1 MKTKYKILALVL
13 AIVLIILL
21 TFFIQKTLTSSE
33 NKLKEQ
39 LSAKIISFHYQLQN
53 TEYHNLKSLD
63 VDFIIIDIDD
73 ANLEKSE
80 ILDLKKDKVVLSYL
94 SIGEAEDYRDYWQDS
109 WKTGNP
115 SFIGKE
121 NPDWEGNYKV
131 MYWNEEWQNIILNK
145 VEEIAL
151 KGYSGVY
158 LDLIDAYEYYA
169 FMSSIHS
176 TKEMINFVKKIKE
189 KGKQINP
196 NFLIIPQNSP
206 ELYQY
211 DEYKKIIDG
220 FGKEDTWYDDNKVQ
234 DSEETGFVL
243 EYLDKAIEDGKFVLA
258 IDYPTQEDKICNF
271 YKNCEEHKFACTVS
285 NRDLNKREPIVC
297 SR

>member
-1 MKTKYKILALVL
+1 MKTKYKIIALVL

-21 TFFIQKTLTSSE
+21 NFSIQKILKSSE
-33 NKLKEQ
+33 NKIKEQ
-39 LSAKIISFHYQLQN
+39 LSAEITSFHYQLQN
-53 TEYHNLKSLD
+53 AEYNNLESLD
-63 VDFIIIDIDD
+63 VDFIIVDIDD

-131 MYWNEEWQNIILNK
+131 MYWNKEWQNIILK
-145 VEEIAL
+145 KTEEIAL
-151 KGYSGVY
+151 QGYNGVY
-158 LDLIDAYEYYA
+158 LDLIDTYEYYA

-176 TKEMINFVKKIKE
+176 TKEMINFVKRIKE
-189 KGKQINP
+189 KSKQINP
-196 NFLIIPQNSP
+196 DFMVIPQNSP

-211 DEYKKIIDG
+211 DEYKTIIDG
-220 FGKEDTWYDDNKVQ
+220 FGKEDTWYDDNQVQ
-234 DSEETGFVL
+234 DNEETEFVL
-243 EYLDKAIEDGKFVLA
+243 EYLDKAIVDSKFVLA
-258 IDYPTQEDKICNF
+258 IDYPTEQNKICEF
-271 YKNCEEHKFACTVS
+271 YKNCRKHKFTCTVS
-285 NRDLNKREPIVC
+285 NRDLDRNKPIVC
-297 SR
+297 NV